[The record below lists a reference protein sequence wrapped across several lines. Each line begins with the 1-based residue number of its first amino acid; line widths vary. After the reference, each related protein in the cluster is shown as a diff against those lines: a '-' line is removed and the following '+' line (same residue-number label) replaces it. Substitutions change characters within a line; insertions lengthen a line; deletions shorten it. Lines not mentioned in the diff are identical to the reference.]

1 MRLRFLFIVRVV
13 AGIASLAIILALASR
28 AVRDCTV
35 APYVYENCLWI
46 GVRDTLHLPQSKLL
60 RAAALEIVGLSLL
73 AGVYLVCRHVFP
85 RRTS

>member
-1 MRLRFLFIVRVV
+1 M
-13 AGIASLAIILALASR
+13 AGIAALAVILALASR

-60 RAAALEIVGLSLL
+60 RAAALEAVGLALL
-73 AGVYLVCRHVFP
+73 AGVYLTGRYVFP
-85 RRTS
+85 RRRS